1 MTTTIT
7 PNLTSFLEDLK
18 SADLVGISLN
28 PKNLGLRLDFTFGP
42 EADDVGI
49 ELYQIIDF
57 VFSQPLNPD
66 DEDICFWVGE
76 VKLNKI
82 EDNIHGF
89 LSKLGFKHKSRTK
102 KPFKEI
108 FRNIFR
114 KSLKSNTF
122 IDQNERVNTNLQS
135 LIYFHLQGDIDLEVV
150 CKDYKIF
157 QQIKN

>member
-7 PNLTSFLEDLK
+7 PNLTTFLEDLK

-28 PKNLGLRLDFTFGP
+28 PHNLGLRLDFTFGP
-42 EADDVGI
+42 EADDVAI
-49 ELYQIIDF
+49 ELYQIIHF
-57 VFSQPLNPD
+57 VFSQSLNPD

-76 VKLNKI
+76 VELKKI
-82 EDNIHGF
+82 EDDIHGF
-89 LSKLGFKHKSRTK
+89 LSKLGLTHNSRKK

-108 FRNIFR
+108 VRNIFR
-114 KSLKSNTF
+114 KSLKSNPF
-122 IDQNERVNTNLQS
+122 IDQNEPVNTNLQS
-135 LIYFHLQGDIDLEVV
+135 LIYFHLQGDISLEVV